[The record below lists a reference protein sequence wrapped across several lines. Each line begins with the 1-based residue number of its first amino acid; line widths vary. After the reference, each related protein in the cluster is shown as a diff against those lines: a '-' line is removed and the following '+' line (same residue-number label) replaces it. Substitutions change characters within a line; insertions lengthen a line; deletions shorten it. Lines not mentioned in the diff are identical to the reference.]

1 MKKVKPIFLIILS
14 TLIATI
20 AIPLAI
26 NESYKHGVVYV
37 TKWDAAD
44 VLSYY
49 GAIIG
54 AVATI
59 GALVITIRFTQGQ
72 ISRDAYLKNENEKW
86 TKIESVLADAL
97 NSINPMLPLIG
108 TMDTGLKD
116 PSAAITAIQKYQ
128 ISCKLA
134 TDQLNAYLSTT
145 DYPKVKG
152 LIDAIYNFSEQI
164 SAICTNEI
172 EWYTKL
178 RDLLSRDTAKKT
190 MDMENQYP
198 GSFPVETLSFCLK
211 IIHDTDDLKIKDIE
225 DAIGQLT
232 AKMVEAHQNTYR
244 NLLQLKGSTFDAINT
259 EIQRNADSILHLWGR
274 KQCPHLNGS
283 AKTK

>member
-1 MKKVKPIFLIILS
+1 MNKKRAAGALAAILALIIG
-14 TLIATI
+14 
-20 AIPLAI
+20 IPIII
-26 NESYKHGVVYV
+26 NETYKHSGFYV
-37 TKWDAAD
+37 TIWGATD

-49 GAIIG
+49 GSILGTA
-54 AVATI
+54 ATI
-59 GALVITIRFTQGQ
+59 AALVITIRFTQRQ

-86 TKIESVLADAL
+86 TKIESVLANAL

-116 PSAAITAIQKYQ
+116 PSAAITTIQKYQ

-145 DYPKVKG
+145 DYPKVKE
-152 LIDAIYNFSEQI
+152 LIDAIYNFSRQI

-190 MDMENQYP
+190 MDMETQYP

-232 AKMVEAHQNTYR
+232 AKMVEAHQNAYR
-244 NLLQLKGSTFDAINT
+244 SLLQLKGSTFDAINT

-274 KQCPHLNGS
+274 KKCPHLNGS
-283 AKTK
+283 AKTR

>member
-1 MKKVKPIFLIILS
+1 MVLIIG
-14 TLIATI
+14 
-20 AIPLAI
+20 IPIII
-26 NESYKHGVVYV
+26 NETYKHSGFYV
-37 TKWDAAD
+37 TMWDAAD

-49 GAIIG
+49 VSIFGTA
-54 AVATI
+54 ATI
-59 GALVITIRFTQGQ
+59 GALVITIRFTQRQ

-211 IIHDTDDLKIKDIE
+211 IINDTDDLKIKDIE

-259 EIQRNADSILHLWGR
+259 EVQRNADSILHLWGR

-283 AKTK
+283 EKTK

>member
-1 MKKVKPIFLIILS
+1 MPKRKTVILIV
-14 TLIATI
+14 
-20 AIPLAI
+20 LAI
-26 NESYKHGVVYV
+26 LFFVVGVPICINECYKIGPGYI
-37 TKWDAAD
+37 TEWGAAD

-49 GAIIG
+49 GTALG
-54 AVATI
+54 AAATATAMVATI
-59 GALVITIRFTQGQ
+59 TFTRKQ
-72 ISRDAYLKNENEKW
+72 IDRESYLKSEEEKW
-86 TKIESVLADAL
+86 PKIEAVFIDAL

-116 PSAAITAIQKYQ
+116 PSAAITTIQKYQ

-145 DYPKVKG
+145 DYPKVKE

-190 MDMENQYP
+190 MDMETQYP
-198 GSFPVETLSFCLK
+198 GSFPAETLSFCLK

-225 DAIGQLT
+225 DSIEQLT

-259 EIQRNADSILHLWGR
+259 EIQRNADSILRLWRR
-274 KQCPHLNGS
+274 K
-283 AKTK
+283 